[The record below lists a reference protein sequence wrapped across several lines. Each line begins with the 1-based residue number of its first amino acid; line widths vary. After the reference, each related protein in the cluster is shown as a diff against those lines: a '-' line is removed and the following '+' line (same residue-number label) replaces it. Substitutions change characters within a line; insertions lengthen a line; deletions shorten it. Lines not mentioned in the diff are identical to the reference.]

1 VALLLSSSFFL
12 LSSITITLQDMLV
25 RLQKILSTAGVASR
39 RAAERLMVE
48 GRVSVNGVTVRD
60 LGSKADPEQDDIR
73 LDGRRVGA
81 RPSRRYLLVNKP
93 RGVVTTRSDP
103 QKRPTV
109 LSLLPNSREY
119 VYPVGRL
126 DYESEGI
133 LVLTNDGELAA
144 RLTHPRHE
152 VERVYIALVSGV
164 PDARALQRLERGV
177 PLDGRRTAPAHVSLR
192 REIRIGGRERAVLEL
207 TLKEGRNRQVRRMC
221 EAIGHPVLELRRTRF
236 GPLTDAGLRP
246 GMVRELTSREIHA
259 LRRAAG
265 LFGGDVE
272 PPVSSRRRPAPP
284 GTKIGSGSTLRRVSQ
299 RDRPRRA

>member
-1 VALLLSSSFFL
+1 
-12 LSSITITLQDMLV
+12 MLV
-25 RLQKILSTAGVASR
+25 RLQKLLSAAGVASR
-39 RAAERLMVE
+39 RAAERRMIE

-60 LGSKADPEQDDIR
+60 LGSKADAEQDDIR
-73 LDGRRVGA
+73 VDGRRVGPC
-81 RPSRRYLLVNKP
+81 PSRRYLLVDKP
-93 RGVVTTRSDP
+93 PGVVTTRSDP

-144 RLTHPRHE
+144 RLMHPRHE
-152 VERVYIALVSGV
+152 VERVYVAVVSGV
-164 PDARALQRLERGV
+164 PDARALHRLESGV
-177 PLDGRRTAPAHVSLR
+177 PLDGRRTAPAQVSLR
-192 REIRIGGRERAVLEL
+192 RVIRTGGREHAVIEL

-265 LFGGDVE
+265 LLEVDVE
-272 PPVSSRRRPAPP
+272 AAVSSRRRPARP
-284 GTKIGSGSTLRRVSQ
+284 GTRSGSGSTPRQAPQ